1 MTVLS
6 VFVQEQRHKSNL
18 FLLSKNELSQQQ
30 AVLLSNQFAKMIS
43 NVTEIKGQ
51 LNLFNTYRAVF
62 SLLNEVYIVVIGYLR
77 DYPYEVVS
85 CSELVKS
92 AIYQYCKGFEFV
104 TPKLLTKNY
113 LVVYQQLED
122 IFYQKLE
129 MKEKEQ
135 NFTKEITNLEKY
147 IEFEVE
153 LEEMNPETVLNSL
166 ESFNPPQEI
175 ETKMKPIQIQ
185 ERFKELKEI
194 DTSKDNMMVLLSL
207 NQPIITPKQMN
218 EPTIR
223 ESKLEKFEPIQIEI
237 KEEPIIVKEVP
248 KLPVPEPQSTIQ
260 FLPLRLCISEIIH
273 CTFKKE
279 ALDNYKM
286 IGQIG
291 VKKFSNETLSQSKY
305 KFDIYLNN
313 TKVIQNIVNN
323 KTICNPLKE
332 NVYQCEIPTEAF
344 GKNQDEEVVL
354 LKYTLTPEYKPLPIQ
369 VQGKRIF
376 KENSIHYMIKY
387 KMNPNLNMD
396 ILSFL
401 VHPKKEKEIKI
412 IKVEYKPEAKW
423 NSEKLLWKLI
433 NPEKENKLMVIFKTD
448 HDPSNTTMGP
458 LLLQFHS
465 NSFLFSRLTI
475 DGCDG
480 KKNESNQVFVGGCEM
495 NIQSGKYEFD

>member
-6 VFVQEQRHKSNL
+6 VFIQDQRQKSNL
-18 FLLSKNELSQQQ
+18 FLLSKDELSQQQ
-30 AVLLSNQFAKMIS
+30 AVLLSNQFAKLIS

-51 LNLFNTYRAVF
+51 INLLDTYRAIYL
-62 SLLNEVYIVVIGYLR
+62 LLNEVYIVVIGYLR
-77 DYPYEVVS
+77 DYPYEGLN
-85 CSELVKS
+85 CSELIKTS
-92 AIYQYCKGFEFV
+92 LYQYCKGFEI
-104 TPKLLTKNY
+104 TPKYLTKNY
-113 LVVYQQLED
+113 LVLYQQLEE
-122 IFYQKLE
+122 ILYQRVDS
-129 MKEKEQ
+129 KEKEV
-135 NFTKEITNLEKY
+135 NFTKEISNLEKD
-147 IEFEVE
+147 IEFEVD
-153 LEEMNPETVLNSL
+153 LEEMQPELILNSL
-166 ESFNPPQEI
+166 DSFNPPQEM
-175 ETKMKPIQIQ
+175 EAKMKPIQIQ
-185 ERFKELKEI
+185 ERFKELKEM
-194 DTSKDNMMVLLSL
+194 DTSKDNMKVLLSL

-223 ESKLEKFEPIQIEI
+223 ESKLEQWEPIKIEI
-237 KEEPIIVKEVP
+237 KEEPVIPKEIPKPIIQ
-248 KLPVPEPQSTIQ
+248 EPISTIQ
-260 FLPLRLCISEIIH
+260 FLPLRLCISETIH
-273 CTFKKE
+273 CIFKKE
-279 ALDNYKM
+279 VLESYKM

-313 TKVIQNIVNN
+313 SKVIDSIINN
-323 KTICNPLKE
+323 KSLCNLLKE
-332 NVYQCEIPTEAF
+332 NVYQCEVPIESF
-344 GKNQDEEVVL
+344 GKNQEEEVVL
-354 LKYTLTPEYKPLPIQ
+354 LKYTLTPEYKPLPLQIQ
-369 VQGKRIF
+369 AKRVF

-401 VHPKKEKEIKI
+401 VHPKKEKEVKI
-412 IKVEYKPEAKW
+412 TKVEYKPEAKW

-448 HDPSNTTMGP
+448 QDPSNTTMGP

-495 NIQSGKYEFD
+495 NITSGKYEFD